1 MAKRT
6 KMEWAEMQTRQQ
18 RAVERAAEVLEALK
32 FASAPID
39 PLAIIASEKPLLCA
53 TGGNFRNRFDGQLE
67 YHRSKN
73 RFLLFFNTKYDRA
86 PNGEHQPRTRFSI
99 AHELGHYFLDA
110 HQAYLRR
117 TGKSHPS
124 RGEFLSDRNIET
136 EADAFAA
143 GLLMPA
149 SLLGPRVNDGE
160 MCFADIQA
168 WAGDFKTS
176 VTSTARRAVE
186 LSDFPCALIGVR
198 EGRVAFSFQSQ
209 AMIEGGCYPRLR
221 GSALPP
227 GAQAKW
233 QAFTSGCLLEKEGQS
248 LARAWCQTYD
258 NDRADGAPVS
268 EHYFGVPPTQTLLV
282 LLTIPE
288 EALFPDDDDDSDDE
302 D

>member
-1 MAKRT
+1 MAKKTRL
-6 KMEWAEMQTRQQ
+6 EWTETRNRQQ
-18 RAVERAAEVLEALK
+18 KAVDRAAEVLEALK
-32 FASAPID
+32 IASAPID
-39 PLAIIASEKPLLCA
+39 PLAIAGSEKPLLCA
-53 TGGNFRNRFDGQLE
+53 MGGDFRNRFDGQLE

-73 RFLLFFNTKYDRA
+73 RFLLFYNTKYDRA
-86 PNGEHQPRTRFSI
+86 PNGEHHPRTRFSI

-124 RGEFLSDRNIET
+124 RGEFLSDRIIET

-149 SLLGPRVNDGE
+149 SLLGPKVNDGE
-160 MCFADIQA
+160 MTFDDIQG

-209 AMIEGGCYPRLR
+209 AMIDGGCYPRPR
-221 GSALPP
+221 GSSLPAEAL
-227 GAQAKW
+227 AKW
-233 QAFTSGCLLEKEGQS
+233 QAFAGGQR
-248 LARAWCQTYD
+248 LPQQGGTCARAWCQTFD
-258 NDRADGAPVS
+258 NDRAANAPVT
-268 EHYFGVPPTQTLLV
+268 EHYFGVPPTQTLLI

-288 EALFPDDDDDSDDE
+288 EELYPDDDDD
-302 D
+302 

>member
-1 MAKRT
+1 MAERT
-6 KMEWAEMQTRQQ
+6 RPEWAETLNRQQ
-18 RAVERAAEVLEALK
+18 RAVERAAEVLEALNM
-32 FASAPID
+32 ASTPID
-39 PLAIIASEKPLLCA
+39 PLAVADSEKPLLCA
-53 TGGNFRNRFDGQLE
+53 MGGDFRDRFDGQLE

-73 RFLLFFNTKYDRA
+73 RFVLFYNTKYDRV
-86 PNGEHQPRTRFSI
+86 PGQHHPRTRFSI

-149 SLLGPRVNDGE
+149 DLLGPLVNEGE
-160 MCFADIQA
+160 MSFADIEG
-168 WAGDFKTS
+168 WAEEFKTS

-186 LSDFPCALIGVR
+186 LSDSPCALIGVR
-198 EGRVAFSFQSQ
+198 AGRVAFSFQSQ
-209 AMIEGGCYPRLR
+209 AMIDGGCYPRPR
-221 GSALPP
+221 GSSLPAEAL
-227 GAQAKW
+227 AKW
-233 QAFTSGCLLEKEGQS
+233 QAFVGGQRLPQQGGS
-248 LARAWCQTYD
+248 YARAWCQTYD

-268 EHYFGVPPTQTLLV
+268 EHYFGVAPTQTLLV

-288 EALFPDDDDDSDDE
+288 DELFPKDDDDA
-302 D
+302 

>member
-1 MAKRT
+1 MGKRT
-6 KMEWAEMQTRQQ
+6 RLDWAETQNRQQ
-18 RAVERAAEVLEALK
+18 KAVERAAEVLEALMM
-32 FASAPID
+32 AAAPID
-39 PLAIIASEKPLLCA
+39 PLSVAETEKPLLCA
-53 TGGNFRNRFDGQLE
+53 VGGDFRNRFDGQLE

-73 RFLLFFNTKYDRA
+73 RFVLFYNTKYDRV
-86 PNGEHQPRTRFSI
+86 PGQHHPRTRFSI

-143 GLLMPA
+143 GLPMPA
-149 SLLGPRVNDGE
+149 SLLAPMINEGE
-160 MCFADIQA
+160 MSFADIER
-168 WAGDFKTS
+168 WAGEFKTS

-209 AMIEGGCYPRLR
+209 AMIDGGCYPRPR
-221 GSALPP
+221 GSSLP
-227 GAQAKW
+227 AEATAKW
-233 QAFTSGCLLEKEGQS
+233 QAFAGGRLLENEGHAF
-248 LARAWCQTYD
+248 ARAWCQTFD
-258 NDRADGAPVS
+258 NDRAAGAPVS
-268 EHYFGVPPTQTLLV
+268 EHYFGVAATQTLLV
-282 LLTIPE
+282 LLTIAE
-288 EALFPDDDDDSDDE
+288 EEMFPDDEDGDDDE